1 MTSTNDIRVNPI
13 FFWIILVFNF
23 IITFSWVFMKMSEKP
38 LPHELVVVAIT
49 LRIVVDILLIYDI
62 FINNITNRRLWITS
76 LFVFHTLGVILYL
89 IKRKY
94 LLSKVQ

>member
-1 MTSTNDIRVNPI
+1 
-13 FFWIILVFNF
+13 
-23 IITFSWVFMKMSEKP
+23 MKMSEKP